1 MSLSSWKSY
10 DLNENNYCL
19 DIPKRFP
26 FYNDFRKY
34 LDIFDFAL
42 LDYTM
47 HHFDSKHYTI
57 DEPEMTKTGLTVRLD
72 FGRA

>member
-1 MSLSSWKSY
+1 MY
-10 DLNENNYCL
+10 NLNENAYCL

-26 FYNDFRKY
+26 FYNELKKY

-42 LDYTM
+42 LDYVM

-57 DEPEMTKTGLTVRLD
+57 DGGESAVPGLTVRLD